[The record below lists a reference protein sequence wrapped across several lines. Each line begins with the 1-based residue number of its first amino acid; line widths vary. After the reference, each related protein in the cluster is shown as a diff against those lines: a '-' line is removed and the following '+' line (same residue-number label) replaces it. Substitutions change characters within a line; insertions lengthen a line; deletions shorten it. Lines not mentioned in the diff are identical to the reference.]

1 MLATRSPQQ
10 FSPTLC
16 ILAIGLLGAACGNGS
31 ASHTPTSSGEV
42 GGLSGGSGGSSGA
55 GAQAGIIGST
65 AAAGGSPGTAGNAA
79 GGAGIGGSVAQGS
92 VGGSTAAGG
101 GSPGTGGTAAVDAG
115 IGGAVADGSG
125 GVTCSDNGGIRFA
138 AAARQCAQD
147 SECTIQIARTCCG
160 FDVALGLAKS
170 KANAYSGCFP
180 PGSCTGL
187 GCAKSVGYSTDSGQS
202 TPWDP
207 TVTQPIDRVT
217 VQCVDNLCTTT
228 VVLPA
233 DAGRDAAQ
241 ENDAVPDANNACGSA
256 TCGSGQACV
265 LTLGGTRPPC
275 EPVGDAG
282 CTAGLVYT
290 DSCSNPMTGAQGPG
304 CTTPTPVPGCVNLP
318 AGCTD
323 PCKCICPTGG
333 GAGCYPASNYIT
345 CAMP

>member
-10 FSPTLC
+10 SCPTLC
-16 ILAIGLLGAACGNGS
+16 ILAIGLLGAACGNGG
-31 ASHTPTSSGEV
+31 ASHTTTSSGGV
-42 GGLSGGSGGSSGA
+42 GGLAGGSSGA
-55 GAQAGIIGST
+55 GAQAGNTGST
-65 AAAGGSPGTAGNAA
+65 AAAGATGTAA
-79 GGAGIGGSVAQGS
+79 GSAGIGGSIPQGS
-92 VGGSTAAGG
+92 VGGSTAVGG
-101 GSPGTGGTAAVDAG
+101 GRAGTGGNAAGDAG
-115 IGGAVADGSG
+115 IGGSVADASS

-138 AAARQCAQD
+138 AAARQCTQD

-170 KANAYSGCFP
+170 QAGAYSGCFP
-180 PGSCTGL
+180 PGSCAGL
-187 GCAKSVGYSTDSGQS
+187 GCAKSAGYSTDSGQS

-207 TVTQPIDRVT
+207 TATQPIDQVT
-217 VQCVDNLCTTT
+217 VRCVDHLCTTT

-233 DAGRDAAQ
+233 DAGRDGAQ
-241 ENDAVPDANNACGSA
+241 DNDAAPDANKACGTA

-282 CTAGLVYT
+282 CPAGLVYT
-290 DSCSNPMTGAQGPG
+290 ASCSNPTTGAQGPG
-304 CTTPTPVPGCVNLP
+304 CTTPTPVPSCVNLP

-333 GAGCYPASNYIT
+333 GAGCYSASNYIT

>member
-1 MLATRSPQQ
+1 MLATRSSEQ
-10 FSPTLC
+10 FCPTFC
-16 ILAIGLLGAACGNGS
+16 VLAIGLLGAACGNGS
-31 ASHTPTSSGEV
+31 ASHTPTSSGGV
-42 GGLSGGSGGSSGA
+42 GGLEGGSGGSAGA
-55 GAQAGIIGST
+55 GAQAGVTGST
-65 AAAGGSPGTAGNAA
+65 VVSGGTTGTGGKAAGD
-79 GGAGIGGSVAQGS
+79 AGIGGSGAQAG
-92 VGGSTAAGG
+92 VGGSIAAGG
-101 GSPGTGGTAAVDAG
+101 GSPGTGGTTAGDAG
-115 IGGAVADGSG
+115 INGSG
-125 GVTCSDNGGIRFA
+125 ADASSGVTCSDNAGIRFA
-138 AAARQCAQD
+138 AVARQCAQD

-170 KANAYSGCFP
+170 KRDAYSGCFP
-180 PGSCTGL
+180 PGSCAGL

-202 TPWDP
+202 TPWDL
-207 TVTQPIDRVT
+207 TATQPFDLVA
-217 VQCVDNLCTTT
+217 VQCVDHLCTTT

-233 DAGRDAAQ
+233 DAGRDGPQSSDAA
-241 ENDAVPDANNACGSA
+241 PDASQACGST

-290 DSCSNPMTGAQGPG
+290 SSCSNPATGAQGPG

-333 GAGCYPASNYIT
+333 GTGCYPASNYIT